1 MATAFIKTTGNAANS
16 GCTDTDL
23 PLYSGTAASEAAG
36 VVTLDGSPD
45 LSVLVL
51 SGTLQSTIFINDATN
66 SNQKIFKI
74 TAVDNVAK
82 TVTVTP
88 EPTGTISASTWRIG
102 GRHVWTPASIEGM
115 LAAGD
120 RVEIQDDIASAAT
133 TILTARTAGDAT
145 TGYVKVYGKTGV
157 LPKLTCSSTP
167 DCVTGNVAFIWLE
180 NFEVIQQGASGAGI
194 NLSGTAA
201 DNWVIRDV
209 KVSDAGGNGITIVS
223 GATACRMV
231 GVEVSGTGAHAISI
245 ADTNSM
251 ILWSYLH
258 DTGGTGDGIN
268 LNSST
273 ATQFICWNIIDT
285 CAGRGLLKSGTSTHV
300 LIFVGNIVNAC
311 GNTGFEN
318 ANASMLV
325 FMNNIL
331 RNNGNA
337 SGEYNVEPGS
347 MFMALSIVDYNC
359 LYTTGGGGSQN
370 YSANYTPGSHDI
382 ETDPLFV
389 DPDNGNFALQST
401 SPCKATGYPSAFAG
415 GLSTSYVDM
424 GPIQRQ
430 ESGSGG
436 GGKRS
441 AVVNFG

>member
-1 MATAFIKTTGNAANS
+1 MATAFIKSTGNANNS
-16 GCTDTDL
+16 GCTDSDS
-23 PLYSGTAASEAAG
+23 PLYSGTAASEAGG

-51 SGTLQSTIFINDATN
+51 SGTLQSTIFIADATN

-74 TAVDNVAK
+74 TAVDNTAK

-88 EPTGTISASTWRIG
+88 EPTGTISASVWRIG
-102 GRHVWTPASIEGM
+102 GRHVWTPASIEGWFT
-115 LAAGD
+115 AGD
-120 RVEIQDDIASAAT
+120 RIEVQDDIASAAT
-133 TILTARTAGDAT
+133 TILTARAAGDAT
-145 TGYVKVYGKTGV
+145 TGYCKFYGATGV
-157 LPKLTCSSTP
+157 VPKLTCSSTP
-167 DCVTGNVAFIWLE
+167 DCVTGNVGFIWLD
-180 NFEVIQQGASGAGI
+180 NIEVIQQGASGVGI
-194 NLSGTAA
+194 NLSGTSA
-201 DNWVIRDV
+201 DNWIIRNV

-231 GVEVSGTGAHAISI
+231 GLEVSGTGAHAISI
-245 ADTNSM
+245 SDTNSM

-273 ATQFICWNIIDT
+273 ATQFICWNIIDS
-285 CAGRGLLKSGTSTHV
+285 CAGRGLLKSSTSTHV

-318 ANASMLV
+318 ANASMLI
-325 FMNNIL
+325 FMNNIF

-337 SGEYNVEPGS
+337 AGEYNVEPGS
-347 MFMALSIVDYNC
+347 MFSALSIIDYNC
-359 LYTTGGGGSQN
+359 LYTTGSGGSEN
-370 YSANYTPGSHDI
+370 YSANYTPGANDI
-382 ETDPLFV
+382 TTDPLFV
-389 DPDNGNFALQST
+389 DPDNGNFALQSG
-401 SPCKATGYPSAFAG
+401 SPCKATGYPGAFAG
-415 GLSTSYVDM
+415 ALSTGYTDM

-430 ESGSGG
+430 ESGTG